1 MEKIKFN
8 LSLFI
13 LYLCSVNLI
22 GCSENEVSKLKDS
35 PGSNADT
42 RSYAMYFLGLRS
54 NSSEIQSAMGASN
67 PASPAGRTSGR
78 IAPIA
83 AMDFSMIQNSVDSIP
98 APFVSCATITES
110 ESPDGLMTTIMDFG
124 SGCLETYGYFFSG
137 KRIFSRKVISKLD
150 SPIITVYYDGTS
162 VHENFGGQFF
172 NGFDTTNWSV
182 SGKTDFSIRY
192 NYDYVTPSVLSYYTV
207 SDSSRYAAN
216 SLPYNYTC
224 LVSSE
229 STLDKSTTTSSNY
242 QFSFDSGDYYLSTL
256 IEPLV
261 LDYACG
267 QIQYNGYGTGIPP
280 LSNYVS
286 GREKITYSKD
296 GVTGSFEI
304 QYGDGT
310 CDSIIT
316 ILENGNSF
324 EIDLSKEMV
333 TLKQLIQ

>member
-1 MEKIKFN
+1 
-8 LSLFI
+8 
-13 LYLCSVNLI
+13 
-22 GCSENEVSKLKDS
+22 
-35 PGSNADT
+35 
-42 RSYAMYFLGLRS
+42 MYFLGLRS
-54 NSSEIQSAMGASN
+54 NSSEIQSVMGASTT
-67 PASPAGRTSGR
+67 ASASGRTSGR
-78 IAPIA
+78 IAPLA
-83 AMDFSMIQNSVDSIP
+83 AMDFSMIQNSVDSLP

-110 ESPDGLMTTIMDFG
+110 ESPDGLTTTIMDFG
-124 SGCLETYGYFFSG
+124 SGCLETYGYYFSG
-137 KRIFSRKVISKLD
+137 KRTYSRKTTSKLD
-150 SPIITVYYDGTS
+150 SPVITIYYDGTA
-162 VHENFGGQFF
+162 VHENFGGHYY
-172 NGFDTTNWSV
+172 NGVDTTNWSV

-192 NYDYVTPSVLSYYTV
+192 NYDYVTPSVLSFYTV

-216 SLPYNYTC
+216 SLPYNHTGV
-224 LVSSE
+224 VSSE
-229 STLDKSTTTSSNY
+229 STLEKSTTTASTY
-242 QFSFDSGDYYLSTL
+242 QFSFDTGDYYSSNL

-304 QYGDGT
+304 LYGDGA